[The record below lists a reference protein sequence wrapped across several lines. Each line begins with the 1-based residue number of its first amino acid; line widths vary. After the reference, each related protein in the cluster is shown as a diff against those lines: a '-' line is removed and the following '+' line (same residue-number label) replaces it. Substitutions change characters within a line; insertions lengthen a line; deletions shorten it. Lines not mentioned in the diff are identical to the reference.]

1 MIFRSSAPRSRPGR
15 FGWRSGWTRHPPG
28 RWRAGD
34 SAALTWS
41 HGVGWSDSG
50 NCGNPGKILYKT
62 VGKGHPWWFIQWWY
76 AMIVDTIRFKYW
88 IYGLTGGN
96 SISIY
101 LHYTYIYNY
110 IIYYIYILYILYI
123 LYIYYIILYIYI
135 IYIYIYIYIKK
146 LWIYLGLQVPK
157 NMNHSGLSPFAPVA
171 TAAAVAQARQRP
183 LLGAL
188 GCCYETQ
195 WPGWRVFIGS
205 LWCLVTS
212 TPHTPHISTSS
223 WPYKLWPSPCF
234 WCFWGGLYFMMA
246 MTTGKYM
253 ISGGIE
259 WWYQWEN
266 IWLPMDLSMV
276 ITPISWDMGPL

>member
-101 LHYTYIYNY
+101 LHYTYIL
-110 IIYYIYILYILYI
+110 YIYILYILYI
-123 LYIYYIILYIYI
+123 YIYIILYYIILYYIILYYIILYYIILYIYI
-135 IYIYIYIYIKK
+135 YYIHIYIYIKK

-171 TAAAVAQARQRP
+171 TAQQSQHASARCLKLWVVAMKRNG
-183 LLGAL
+183 LDG
-188 GCCYETQ
+188 G
-195 WPGWRVFIGS
+195 VFIGS
-205 LWCLVTS
+205 LVTS
-212 TPHTPHISTSS
+212 TPHPPHGDGSKPWYLVNPKI
-223 WPYKLWPSPCF
+223 
-234 WCFWGGLYFMMA
+234 A
-246 MTTGKYM
+246 GKWM
-253 ISGGIE
+253 FI
-259 WWYQWEN
+259 
-266 IWLPMDLSMV
+266 
-276 ITPISWDMGPL
+276 PLKMYL